1 MELSRDTIIE
11 AIMALE
17 FNKQNYEKKIS
28 ELEKWH
34 AQAPTMGHDSTITFW
49 KERLEAAEVALNQ
62 LRKF

>member
-1 MELSRDTIIE
+1 MELSKETIIE

-34 AQAPTMGHDSTITFW
+34 AEAPTMGHDSSIPYW
-49 KERLEAAEVALNQ
+49 KERLEATEAALNQ
-62 LRKF
+62 FRKF